1 MNLDTT
7 PALDPKEFRAAL
19 GSFATGVTV
28 ITARAADGT
37 AVGLT
42 ANSFN
47 SVSIDPPM
55 VLWSLAK
62 KAYSLPVFTAAEHW
76 AVHVLAA
83 EQEPL
88 SNRFA
93 RAGEDKFAGL
103 DLEDN
108 AAGVPLLKRC
118 AARFQCKTS
127 FQYEGGDHIIFV
139 GEVTSFERSD
149 HPPLVFHAGR
159 YALATQKDP
168 SLPQARS
175 ARVAGGFSE
184 DLLGY
189 QLGRAFFQ
197 FHEGLRIKL
206 MAQGLSDP
214 QWWVIAALT
223 AKDGVTAQA
232 VDAAISYSLGCPS
245 EPILQSLLPT
255 GWLELGGVDE
265 QGAAIYRL
273 STSGRDRSLHLL
285 AAAKS
290 IEVDMLA
297 RIGYADGALL
307 KTLLHKF
314 IHLTDPGLPDLWG
327 NVDAPLATPPLS

>member
-1 MNLDTT
+1 MNSSTS

-28 ITARAADGT
+28 ITARSEDGT
-37 AVGLT
+37 PVGLT

-62 KAYSLPVFTAAEHW
+62 KAHSLPVFTAADSW
-76 AVHVLAA
+76 AVHVLSA
-83 EQEPL
+83 EQEQL

-103 DLEDN
+103 DLEHN
-108 AAGVPLLKRC
+108 AAGLPLLKDC

-139 GEVTSFERSD
+139 GEVTSFDRSN

-159 YALATQKDP
+159 YAVATQKDP
-168 SLPQARS
+168 SLPQAGS

-189 QLGRAFFQ
+189 MLGRAYFQ
-197 FHEGLRIKL
+197 FHHSLRQKL
-206 MAQGLSDP
+206 VEQGLSDS
-214 QWWVIAALT
+214 QWFVVAALT
-223 AKDGVTAQA
+223 VKDGVTAQA
-232 VDAAISYSLGCPS
+232 LDDALAYSLGCAS
-245 EPILQSLLPT
+245 EPVLQSLLPMQ
-255 GWLELGGVDE
+255 WVELGNVI
-265 QGAAIYRL
+265 QGDKPVYRL
-273 STSGRDRSLHLL
+273 SASGRDRSLHLL

-290 IEVDMLA
+290 HEVDTLGKM
-297 RIGYADGALL
+297 GCTDGALL
-307 KTLLHKF
+307 KSLLDKF
-314 IHLTDPGLPDLWG
+314 IRHTNPGLPDLWG
-327 NVDAPLATPPLS
+327 SE

>member
-1 MNLDTT
+1 MNHDAT

-55 VLWSLAK
+55 VLWSLSK
-62 KAYSLPVFTAAEHW
+62 RAYSLPVFTASEHW

-83 EQEPL
+83 DQEPL

-108 AAGVPLLKRC
+108 VASLPLLKGC

-189 QLGRAFFQ
+189 LLGRAFFQ
-197 FHEGLRIKL
+197 FHEGLRSKL
-206 MAQGLSDP
+206 NAHGLSDP

-232 VDAAISYSLGCPS
+232 VDAAISYSLGCAS

-255 GWLELGGVDE
+255 GWLAVEGVDE
-265 QGAAIYRL
+265 QGIAIYCL
-273 STSGRDRSLHLL
+273 TTSGRDRSLHLL

-290 IEVDMLA
+290 IEVDMIA

-314 IHLTDPGLPDLWG
+314 IHQTDPGLPDLWC
-327 NVDAPLATPPLS
+327 NV